1 MDSAKQD
8 KYVALLM
15 KNQGKVR
22 AFVTVL
28 LPRRSDVEDVCQQ
41 TYAVLWEK
49 RDQFD
54 FSREFL
60 PWAYGVARREVL
72 KHADRHRRD
81 RVYLS
86 QTAIS
91 QLADT
96 QQQTTFDDQSH
107 RDALT
112 QCMHRL
118 DGQKGDLLRRC
129 YRGDQTIKSIAEQ
142 LNLSPPTLYMRLR
155 RIRKHLFDCVVRVLA
170 AEGR

>member
-1 MDSAKQD
+1 MDAAQQD
-8 KYVALLM
+8 IFVALLM

-49 RDQFD
+49 RDQFE
-54 FSREFL
+54 FGREFL

-72 KHADRHRRD
+72 KHADRYRRE

-86 QTAIS
+86 QAAIS
-91 QLADT
+91 ELAVA
-96 QQQTTFDDQSH
+96 QQQTTFDDQAH

-112 QCMHRL
+112 HCMRKL
-118 DGQKGDLLRRC
+118 ERQKSELLRRC
-129 YRGDQTIKSIAEQ
+129 YRGDQTIKSIAEG
-142 LNLSPPTLYMRLR
+142 LNLSPATLYMRLQ
-155 RIRKHLFDCVVRVLA
+155 RIRKVLFECVVRVLA

>member
-1 MDSAKQD
+1 MDSAQQN

-22 AFVTVL
+22 AFITVL

-54 FSREFL
+54 ADREFL
-60 PWAYGVARREVL
+60 PWAYGIARREVL
-72 KHADRHRRD
+72 KHADRHRRE

-86 QTAIS
+86 ETAMS
-91 QLADT
+91 ELADV
-96 QQQTTFDDQSH
+96 QQRTTFDDQAH
-107 RDALT
+107 RDALAH
-112 QCMHRL
+112 CM
-118 DGQKGDLLRRC
+118 QKLERQKSELLQHCYLGDR
-129 YRGDQTIKSIAEQ
+129 TIKSIAER
-142 LNLSPPTLYMRLR
+142 LDLSPATLYMRLK
-155 RIRKHLFDCVVRVLA
+155 RIRKVLFECVVRVLA